1 MFTKI
6 IVLFLEQ
13 RHLTDTQ
20 MRLGDNSEVQR
31 NLNEAAFHA
40 ETDLKSKQ
48 MKQNIEVSK
57 PLYNILPKLA
67 QPSEDNGWV

>member
-1 MFTKI
+1 
-6 IVLFLEQ
+6 
-13 RHLTDTQ
+13 

-67 QPSEDNGWV
+67 QPSKDNSLVWSILYGQCPVFSCRIDL

>member
-1 MFTKI
+1 
-6 IVLFLEQ
+6 
-13 RHLTDTQ
+13 

-57 PLYNILPKLA
+57 PL
-67 QPSEDNGWV
+67 